1 MALRGDQT
9 YDAAVDD
16 VFATFVDPDV
26 VRARYE
32 AAGDRDIEILE
43 CSPQGSTSRD
53 GFVIRTSRTVDV
65 DLPGFA
71 RKVLKPTNTMI
82 QTDSWSARDLDG
94 ARDGDFAIDVK
105 GSPVKVAGT
114 MRLEPTATGGTRYTV
129 DGKLDVKVPII
140 GGKVASWAEGPSQ
153 QRLDAE
159 YDFHRALVEG
169 T

>member
-1 MALRGDQT
+1 MPFSGDQT
-9 YDAAVDD
+9 YDAAIDD
-16 VFATFVDPDV
+16 VFALFTDPDV

-43 CSPQGSTSRD
+43 CGPQGD

-82 QTDSWSARDLDG
+82 QVDTWSARDLDG
-94 ARDGDFAIDVK
+94 ARDGDFAIEVK
-105 GSPVKVAGT
+105 GAPVKVAGE
-114 MRLEPTATGGTRYTV
+114 MRIEPTADGRTRHTV
-129 DGKLDVKVPII
+129 DGKLDVKVPLI

-153 QRLDAE
+153 QRLDGE
-159 YDFHRALVEG
+159 YTFHRARLDA
-169 T
+169 

>member
-1 MALRGDQT
+1 MPFRGDQT
-9 YDAAVDD
+9 YNAAVDD
-16 VFATFVDPDV
+16 VIALFVDPEV
-26 VRARYE
+26 VKARYE

-43 CSPQGSTSRD
+43 CGPQGRPNEG

-82 QTDSWSARDLDG
+82 QTDTWSARDLDG
-94 ARDGDFAIDVK
+94 ARDGDFAIEVK
-105 GSPVKVAGT
+105 GSPVKVSGQ
-114 MRLEPTATGGTRYTV
+114 MRLEPTADGGTRHTV
-129 DGKLDVKVPII
+129 DGKLDVKVPLI

-159 YDFHRALVEG
+159 YAFHRQRLQG
-169 T
+169 

>member
-1 MALRGDQT
+1 MAFSGDQS
-9 YDAAVDD
+9 YDASIDD
-16 VFATFVDPDV
+16 VFALFTDPDV

-43 CSPQGSTSRD
+43 CGPQGD

-82 QTDSWSARDLDG
+82 QVDTWSARDLDG
-94 ARDGDFAIDVK
+94 ARDGDFAIEVK
-105 GSPVKVAGT
+105 GAPVKVGGE
-114 MRLEPTATGGTRYTV
+114 MRIEPTVGGGTRHTV
-129 DGKLDVKVPII
+129 DGKLDVKVPLI

-153 QRLDAE
+153 QRLDGE
-159 YDFHRALVEG
+159 YAFHRARLSG
-169 T
+169 

>member
-1 MALRGDQT
+1 MAFSGDQT

-16 VFATFVDPDV
+16 VVALFTDPDA

-43 CSPQGSTSRD
+43 CGPQGD

-71 RKVLKPTNTMI
+71 GKVLKPTNTMV
-82 QTDSWSARDLDG
+82 QVDTWSARDLDG
-94 ARDGDFAIDVK
+94 ARDGDFAIEVK
-105 GSPVKVAGT
+105 GAPVKVSGQ
-114 MRLEPTATGGTRYTV
+114 MRVEPTADGGTRHTV
-129 DGKLDVKVPII
+129 DGKLDVKVPLI
-140 GGKVASWAEGPSQ
+140 GGKVANWAEGPSQ

-159 YDFHRALVEG
+159 YTFHRQRLSS
-169 T
+169 

>member
-1 MALRGDQT
+1 MAFSGDQT

-16 VFATFVDPDV
+16 VIALFTDPDV

-43 CSPQGSTSRD
+43 CGPQGD

-82 QTDSWSARDLDG
+82 QVDTWSARDVDG
-94 ARDGDFAIDVK
+94 ARDGDFAIEVK
-105 GSPVKVAGT
+105 GAPVKVAGE
-114 MRLEPTATGGTRYTV
+114 MRIEPTADGGTRHTV
-129 DGKLDVKVPII
+129 DGKLDVKVPLI
-140 GGKVASWAEGPSQ
+140 GGKVAGWAEGPSQ
-153 QRLDAE
+153 QRLDGE
-159 YDFHRALVEG
+159 YTFHRERLS

>member
-1 MALRGDQT
+1 MAFSGDQT
-9 YDAAVDD
+9 YAAAVDD
-16 VFATFVDPDV
+16 VFALFTDPEV

-43 CSPQGSTSRD
+43 CGPQGD

-65 DLPGFA
+65 DIPGFA

-82 QTDSWSARDLDG
+82 QVDTWSARDLDG
-94 ARDGDFAIDVK
+94 ARDGDFAIEVK
-105 GSPVKVAGT
+105 GAPVKVAGE
-114 MRLEPTATGGTRYTV
+114 MRIEPTADGGTRHTV
-129 DGKLDVKVPII
+129 DGKLDVKVPLI

-153 QRLDAE
+153 QRLDTE
-159 YDFHRALVEG
+159 YDFHRARLS

>member
-1 MALRGDQT
+1 MAFSGDQT

-16 VFATFVDPDV
+16 VIALFTDPDV

-43 CSPQGSTSRD
+43 CGPQGD

-82 QTDSWSARDLDG
+82 QVDTWSARDVDG
-94 ARDGDFAIDVK
+94 ARDGDFAIEVK
-105 GSPVKVAGT
+105 GAPVKVAGE
-114 MRLEPTATGGTRYTV
+114 MRIEPTADGGTRHTV
-129 DGKLDVKVPII
+129 DGKLDVKVPLI

-153 QRLDAE
+153 QRLDGE
-159 YDFHRALVEG
+159 YDFHRARLDA
-169 T
+169 

>member
-1 MALRGDQT
+1 MPFTGDQA
-9 YDAAVDD
+9 YDASVDD
-16 VFATFVDPDV
+16 VFALFTDPEV

-43 CSPQGSTSRD
+43 CGPQGRPD
-53 GFVIRTSRTVDV
+53 GEGFVIRTSRTVDV

-82 QTDSWSARDLDG
+82 QTDTWSARDLDG
-94 ARDGDFAIDVK
+94 ARDGDFEIDVK
-105 GSPVKVAGT
+105 GSPVKVSGE
-114 MRLEPTATGGTRYTV
+114 MRIEPTADGGTRHTV
-129 DGKLDVKVPII
+129 EGKLDVKVPLI

-159 YDFHRALVEG
+159 YAFHRQRLS

>member
-1 MALRGDQT
+1 MPFSGDQT
-9 YDAAVDD
+9 YDAGVDA
-16 VFATFVDPDV
+16 VFALFTDPEV

-32 AAGDRDIEILE
+32 AAGDRDVEILE
-43 CSPQGSTSRD
+43 CGPQPGPNGD

-82 QTDSWSARDLDG
+82 QVDTWSPPDVDG
-94 ARDGDFAIDVK
+94 ARDGDFAIEVK
-105 GSPVKVAGT
+105 GSPVKVAGR
-114 MRLEPTATGGTRYTV
+114 MRVEPTAAGGTRHTV
-129 DGKLDVKVPII
+129 DGRLDVKVPLI

-159 YDFHRALVEG
+159 YAFHRARLQS
-169 T
+169 

>member
-1 MALRGDQT
+1 MAFSGDQT

-16 VFATFVDPDV
+16 VIALFTDPDV

-32 AAGDRDIEILE
+32 AAGDRDIEVLE
-43 CSPQGSTSRD
+43 CGPQGD

-82 QTDSWSARDLDG
+82 QVDTWSARDVDG
-94 ARDGDFAIDVK
+94 ARDGDFAIEVK
-105 GSPVKVAGT
+105 GAPVKVAGE
-114 MRLEPTATGGTRYTV
+114 MRIEPTADGGTRHTV
-129 DGKLDVKVPII
+129 DGKLDVKVPLI

-153 QRLDAE
+153 QRLDGE
-159 YDFHRALVEG
+159 YAFHRERLS

>member
-1 MALRGDQT
+1 MPFSGDQT

-16 VFATFVDPDV
+16 VIALFTDPDV

-43 CSPQGSTSRD
+43 CGPQGD

-82 QTDSWSARDLDG
+82 QVDTWSARDLDG
-94 ARDGDFAIDVK
+94 ARDGDFAIEVK
-105 GSPVKVAGT
+105 GAPVKVAGE
-114 MRLEPTATGGTRYTV
+114 MRIEPTADGATRHTV
-129 DGKLDVKVPII
+129 DGKLEVKVPLI
-140 GGKVASWAEGPSQ
+140 GGKI
-153 QRLDAE
+153 R
-159 YDFHRALVEG
+159 HRGECPRPPARG
-169 T
+169 RR